1 MLHPPNPM
9 EAHMLRLCTM
19 LAAAA
24 LALPVQADER
34 EIQYLKPK
42 GLLNVP
48 SFSQVTTASDGKLV
62 FVSGQVSWDDKG
74 KPLHAG
80 DLEAQTRKTYENM
93 KLALAAAGATFR
105 DVVKF
110 TVYVKDLDTEKWK
123 LISKVR
129 SEYLSPDHPPAST
142 MIGVTSLVYDELL
155 IEIEAYALVKD

>member
-1 MLHPPNPM
+1 
-9 EAHMLRLCTM
+9 MLRLCTL

-24 LALPVQADER
+24 FALPAHADEPKI
-34 EIQYLKPK
+34 EYLKPQ

-62 FVSGQVSWDDKG
+62 FVSGQVSWDEKG

-80 DLEAQTRKTYENM
+80 DLEAQTRKTYENL
-93 KLALAAAGATFR
+93 KIALAAAGATFR

-110 TVYVKDLDTEKWK
+110 TVYVKDLDTTKWK

-129 SEYLSPDHPPAST
+129 SEYLVPDRPPAST
-142 MIGVTSLVYDELL
+142 MIGVTGLVYDELL
-155 IEIEAYALVKD
+155 IEIEAYALVKDD

>member
-1 MLHPPNPM
+1 MLHALNPM

-62 FVSGQVSWDDKG
+62 FVSGQVSWDEKG
-74 KPLHAG
+74 KPLPYVRLHLVFDDKGQPAEQH
-80 DLEAQTRKTYENM
+80 LVEMPAK
-93 KLALAAAGATFR
+93 KVLARLIIKSDGSIR
-105 DVVKF
+105 VLDE
-110 TVYVKDLDTEKWK
+110 KDKEL
-123 LISKVR
+123 
-129 SEYLSPDHPPAST
+129 LSRQAAST
-142 MIGVTSLVYDELL
+142 WDPSSAGFQTS
-155 IEIEAYALVKD
+155 

>member
-1 MLHPPNPM
+1 M

-19 LAAAA
+19 LTAAA

-34 EIQYLKPK
+34 KIEYLKPQ

-48 SFSQVTTASDGKLV
+48 SFSQVTTASEGKLV
-62 FVSGQVSWDDKG
+62 FVSGQVSWDEKG

-80 DLEAQTRKTYENM
+80 DLEAQTRKTYENL
-93 KLALAAAGATFR
+93 KIALAAAGATFR

-110 TVYVKDLDTEKWK
+110 TVYVKDLDTAKWR

-129 SEYLSPDHPPAST
+129 GEYLSPDHPPAST
-142 MIGVTSLVYDELL
+142 MIGVTGLVYDELL
-155 IEIEAYALVKD
+155 IEIEAYALVED